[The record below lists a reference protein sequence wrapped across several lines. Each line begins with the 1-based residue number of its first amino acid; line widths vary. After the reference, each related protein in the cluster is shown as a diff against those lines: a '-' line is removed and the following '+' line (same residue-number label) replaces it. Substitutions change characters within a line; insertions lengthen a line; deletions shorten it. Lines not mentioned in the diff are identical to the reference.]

1 MEFAY
6 STEHAT
12 ARMRQRGIPEELL
25 DLLARFGDEWHDG
38 HGARVLGFTKRARNH
53 LCREIG
59 EKSFARWESRL
70 NVYAVVAPNDA
81 LITTG
86 HRLRRLRRHA
96 RN

>member
-1 MEFAY
+1 MDFAY

-25 DLLARFGDEWHDG
+25 DLLARFGEEWHDG
-38 HGARVLGFTKRARNH
+38 HGARILGFTKRARDR

-59 EKSFARWESRL
+59 QKRFARWESRL
-70 NVYAVVAPNDA
+70 NVYAVVAADDA

-86 HRLRRLRRHA
+86 HRLRRWRRRSA
-96 RN
+96 R